1 MKTWINIGNT
11 FNIFKHLIIKNSLLL
26 ILRKMK
32 LFQRK
37 VNIVG
42 IKITNKTIQPVNR
55 VIEFADKFPNEIKD
69 ITQLQ
74 RFLGV

>member
-1 MKTWINIGNT
+1 
-11 FNIFKHLIIKNSLLL
+11 
-26 ILRKMK
+26 MK